1 MKQLGDGHFT
11 HNHLII
17 WQGGGGRAELAG
29 VRWKGKGKGD
39 GMEAGGVEESG
50 VEMEDDWMKNWAW
63 ESMFSFS

>member
-1 MKQLGDGHFT
+1 MTFAAAIWRR
-11 HNHLII
+11 II

-50 VEMEDDWMKNWAW
+50 VEMEDDWMKN
-63 ESMFSFS
+63 

>member
-1 MKQLGDGHFT
+1 M
-11 HNHLII
+11 
-17 WQGGGGRAELAG
+17 AG

-39 GMEAGGVEESG
+39 VMEAGGIGESR